1 MAYLCSL
8 CDARSPSVTLWMS
21 HVRLVHQFDSGISLS
36 CPVHGCS
43 AVYSKVNSIC
53 SHIYRQH
60 KDATGSCEVLHRAE
74 PAQESTSSGILMD
87 LSLPPALSHDI
98 HQLLHTDVYEQQ
110 KKSCLFLLQMK
121 EERLLTQAAVNDVV
135 IGCREV
141 FEHTISRIRA
151 GVSQKLAQ
159 CGIDPS
165 SIDGLDNIF
174 NEAVDPFTGLETAYL
189 QDKFI
194 SKELGCVVSMY
205 M

>member
-1 MAYLCSL
+1 M
-8 CDARSPSVTLWMS
+8 
-21 HVRLVHQFDSGISLS
+21 RLVHQFDSGISLS
-36 CPVHGCS
+36 CPVYGCS
-43 AVYSKVNSIC
+43 AVYSKVNSIG
-53 SHIYRQH
+53 SHVYRQH
-60 KDATGSCEVLHRAE
+60 KDATGGSCEVLHRAE

-87 LSLPPALSHDI
+87 LSIPPSLSHDI
-98 HQLLHTDVYEQQ
+98 HQLLHTDVHEQK

-159 CGIDPS
+159 CGIDLS
-165 SIDGLDNIF
+165 SIDRLDDVF

-189 QDKFI
+189 QEKFI
-194 SKELGCVVSMY
+194 SEELGCVVSMY
-205 M
+205 V